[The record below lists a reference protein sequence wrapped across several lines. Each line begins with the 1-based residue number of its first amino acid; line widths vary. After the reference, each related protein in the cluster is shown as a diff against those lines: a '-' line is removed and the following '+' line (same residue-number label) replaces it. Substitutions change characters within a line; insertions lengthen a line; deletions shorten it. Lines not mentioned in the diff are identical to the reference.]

1 MMMIQATYPS
11 LINSNNFLSLP
22 QHIGT
27 IKTKKI
33 WISNKKETVNTN
45 TDPNANA
52 NTISNDKGDNDNDDI
67 VHISYD
73 ITNPTVSELYKLMN
87 QLNILI
93 SEITKTENINSSNSA
108 NKLEIESMYKLNLLI
123 ATYCKNLLLSSNPN
137 SSITSLSH
145 VLKIWEI
152 RLNCMLLLSSK
163 PITTLLSQSDTNS
176 GLVNPEVAT
185 RFPISSAGQQ
195 QQQQQQQ
202 RQPAFASMNTFPD
215 QNHIIISSAKMLKT
229 EVNIL
234 LKELDAIYKT
244 RSEKQQQQLQQQAS
258 QQTTYT
264 SVAPKYPDEL
274 EWDFKLLL
282 NRIRHGSSLILVNY
296 YFLEVFDLRSN
307 IGILQSSINTA
318 GSIGNDIEN
327 RIKYENDKLTNLIYS
342 VLSVMISK
350 QEFLTSFNLLIEII
364 EKDETSENN
373 SSESNKTKKLN
384 KLNKFKILML
394 LILIGLIMI
403 IKEIGVDKIENIN
416 ENAYFPI
423 INKYFTEFTKK
434 ESESADDSTNREL
447 VIEMLI
453 QVLSKIEPIYND
465 LNTKPIDE
473 TRLKDLKENF
483 NLNNLIKSCS
493 EFKISGR
500 ILCCLCGKFE
510 INNKLN
516 NIEVDIKECEDYNEC
531 LTVLN
536 KEWDYNINNYYAIE

>member
-1 MMMIQATYPS
+1 MMIQAAYPS

-27 IKTKKI
+27 IKTEKV
-33 WISNKKETVNTN
+33 WISNKKETTNINTN
-45 TDPNANA
+45 AIA
-52 NTISNDKGDNDNDDI
+52 NTISNNNDNNNNNNDHDQGI
-67 VHISYD
+67 IHISYD
-73 ITNPTVSELYKLMN
+73 ITNPTVKELYKLID
-87 QLNILI
+87 QLNLII
-93 SEITKTENINSSNSA
+93 SEITKNNND
-108 NKLEIESMYKLNLLI
+108 NDNDNDKYDIESIYKLNLLI
-123 ATYCKNLLLSSNPN
+123 ATYCKNLLLSSNSN
-137 SSITSLSH
+137 STITSLSQ

-163 PITTLLSQSDTNS
+163 PITTLLTQSDSTNTDS
-176 GLVNPEVAT
+176 SILNSDVAT
-185 RFPISSAGQQ
+185 RFPISSTAQQ

-202 RQPAFASMNTFPD
+202 PAFASMNSSLD

-234 LKELDAIYKT
+234 LKELDVINKT
-244 RSEKQQQQLQQQAS
+244 RLEKKQQS
-258 QQTTYT
+258 QQTLQQANYT

-307 IGILQSSINTA
+307 IGLLQSSIKTA
-318 GSIGNDIEN
+318 GSNNIEN
-327 RIKYENDKLTNLIYS
+327 EIKNKIKFQNDKLINLTYS

-350 QEFLTSFNLLIEII
+350 QELLTCFNLLIEII
-364 EKDETSENN
+364 EKDEL
-373 SSESNKTKKLN
+373 SNKLN
-384 KLNKFKILML
+384 KLNKFKILLL

-403 IKEIGVDKIENIN
+403 IKEIGIDKIENIN
-416 ENAYFPI
+416 KNAYFPI
-423 INKYFTEFTKK
+423 INKFFKEFTKK
-434 ESESADDSTNREL
+434 ESNEIINYREL

-465 LNTKPIDE
+465 LNSKPIDVKF
-473 TRLKDLKENF
+473 LKNLKENF
-483 NLNNLIKSCS
+483 NLNELIKLCS

-510 INNKLN
+510 ITNKLN
-516 NIEVDIKECEDYNEC
+516 NIEEKDTKECEDYNEC

-536 KEWDYNINNYYAIE
+536 KEWNYNINNYYAIE